1 MKKRLLLT
9 AICLISSSLQADVAA
24 PVFSNLAFSS
34 LRPGQT
40 LPNAMHFIALPKI
53 KQNVVSLVEDAGL
66 TVLKVDSN
74 DSAGSVGIP
83 ITASRDIGNTT
94 LEWRWKISRRLEK
107 ADMTTKSGDDFA
119 GRVYVFFDVP
129 LESLSFVERSKI
141 LIARTIAGAD
151 VPTAAICYV
160 WDNTQAIGH
169 TQWSPYTNRVRKIV
183 LQNGASQLNKWMGES
198 RDVAADFK
206 AAFGV
211 DAPAVT
217 GVAVGNDTDNTNDAV
232 TTWFG
237 DVKFKKRL

>member
-1 MKKRLLLT
+1 MKKRLLFAVIGL
-9 AICLISSSLQADVAA
+9 ASFGLQADVAV
-24 PVFSNLAFSS
+24 PLLSNVVFSS
-34 LRPGQT
+34 LRPGQA
-40 LPNAMHFIALPKI
+40 LPAAMHFIALPKI
-53 KQNVVSLVEDAGL
+53 KHNVVSLVDDAGV

-83 ITASRDIGNTT
+83 ISASREIGNTT
-94 LEWRWKISRRLEK
+94 LEWRWKISRRLER

-141 LIARTIAGAD
+141 RIARAIAGAD

-160 WDNTQAIGH
+160 WDNNRAIGH

-183 LQNGASQLNKWMGES
+183 LQTGANHIDKWMKES

-237 DVKFKKRL
+237 DVKFIKRP

>member
-1 MKKRLLLT
+1 MKKRLLLVV
-9 AICLISSSLQADVAA
+9 ICLLSFGLHADVTA
-24 PVFSNLAFSS
+24 PLISNLAFSS
-34 LRPGQT
+34 LRPGEA

-53 KQNVVSLVEDAGL
+53 KHNLVSFVDDAGV

-83 ITASRDIGNTT
+83 IKASRDIGNTT
-94 LEWRWKISRRLEK
+94 LEWRWKISRKLEK
-107 ADMTTKSGDDFA
+107 ADTTTKSGDDYS

-129 LESLSFVERSKI
+129 LASLSFVERSKI
-141 LIARTIAGAD
+141 RIARAIAGAD

-160 WDNTQAIGH
+160 WDNAHAIGH
-169 TQWSPYTNRVRKIV
+169 TQWSPYTNRVRVIV
-183 LQNGASQLNKWMGES
+183 LQTGATPINKWTGES

-206 AAFGV
+206 AAFGT

-217 GVAVGNDTDNTNDAV
+217 GVAVGNDTDNTDDAV

-237 DVKFKKRL
+237 DIKFTKRL